1 MTMKNTNIG
10 HKAPS
15 GQRDFCTYTVYD
27 NRTDFP
33 VIVGGTATECA
44 KAMNMTVATF
54 YCTVARARIGRN
66 KRWTILKEYADGKPD
81 ADHPDQLED

>member
-1 MTMKNTNIG
+1 MASTNIG

-15 GQRDFCTYTVYD
+15 GQRAFCTYTVYD

-33 VIVGGTATECA
+33 IIVGGTAKECA
-44 KAMNMTVATF
+44 EAMHRTVGSFYSTVTKART
-54 YCTVARARIGRN
+54 GQN

-81 ADHPDQLED
+81 FDHPDTLEE